1 MEENAEKTAKKQQIG
16 RPFPKGVSGNPE
28 GRPVGSLSLITLL
41 KQRLELVGP
50 DQKRTI
56 AEHFIDNVMQ
66 DALEGNEVARKI
78 VFQYIEGMP
87 KQNVDLG
94 IDKEGLA
101 ELTIFFKSLADKKD
115 D

>member
-1 MEENAEKTAKKQQIG
+1 MEEITEKTAPKQRG
-16 RPFPKGVSGNPE
+16 RPFPKGVSGNPD
-28 GRPVGSLSLITLL
+28 GRPAGSISLITLL

-50 DQKRTI
+50 DQKRSI

-101 ELTIFFKSLADKKD
+101 ELTLFFKALADKKD